1 MESQKQQET
10 DFISPTG
17 ALSFSEFI
25 ASLEQTLVDY
35 CRVDLLEGRLIFV
48 ADDGEVYSD
57 TLDIKSDIAEKF
69 DDGGVRQAI
78 LDNQLDR
85 LSFKDFVSALMSSGV
100 VSYTIH
106 LSGNKVIYF
115 GKNGDCCYENLKL
128 KPGGARRPAL
138 GTSAVQ

>member
-10 DFISPTG
+10 DLISPAG
-17 ALSFSEFI
+17 ALNFSEFV
-25 ASLEQTLVDY
+25 ATLEQTLVDY
-35 CRVDLLEGRLIFV
+35 CRVDILEGRMIFV
-48 ADDGEVYSD
+48 AEDGEVYSD
-57 TLDIKSDIAEKF
+57 TLELKDKIAEKF
-69 DDGGVRQAI
+69 DDGGIRQAI

-85 LSFKDFVSALMSSGV
+85 LSFKDFVSQLMNCGV

-106 LSGNKVIYF
+106 LSGRKVIYF

-128 KPGGARRPAL
+128 KSGGALRPAL